1 MKKEKFK
8 AILANILKNDR
19 RIWTEEDELDQ
30 IQLLNLLDKYD
41 GNILKIFLSDENI
54 RESFF
59 IKIGESYVFK
69 HSEFKFYIEEHSPLA
84 NSYSEYI
91 NRIGLA
97 GGKRYL
103 KDSDDIVLNF
113 PFKDCI
119 LEGGQ
124 SSDEGMEPYFEF
136 YEGTDGAKTPELIGE
151 NEHVVVSKRKGAIKT
166 VTGYEVKKSKRK
178 EVFYNEVLAKDE
190 IDRLLDKKALTNWK
204 RYTKEGIKE
213 VEEIKKDDE
222 GTIRENLIIKGN
234 NLLALH
240 SLKEKFSGRVKLIYI
255 DPPYNTGSD
264 SFAYNDRF
272 NHSTWLIFMKNRLE
286 IAKELLRDDGVIFV
300 QCDDNEQAYLK
311 VLMDEV
317 FRKENF
323 INIISAKMKNIAGA
337 SGGGEDK
344 RFKKNIEY
352 LTIFAKNYSLCSLKS
367 TYEFTEIYNLI
378 QEYKKNNISWKYTSI
393 LFESGTKVQIASTVD
408 GEGNEIKIY
417 KRKNSIIKSIS
428 QVVKEEKLSE
438 KEVYYKY
445 INKIFTTAMPQSS
458 IRIRVLEKLNELKID
473 LSDLISIQYI
483 PRSGK
488 NKGNLY
494 EQFYKGDKLR
504 LFTWLADVVE
514 QKEEK
519 IYKKDLQGTF
529 WDGFNLNNLSKEG
542 EVIFESGKK
551 PEELIKKIIEVS
563 TEPNDIVLDYHL
575 GSGTAI
581 AVAHKMKRQY
591 IGIEQMNYIEN
602 IVCERIKKVIDNDQS
617 GISKSV
623 NWQGGGEFIY
633 CELAKW
639 NENAKEMILE
649 CDSVNKLIV
658 LFDKLYDKY
667 FLNYNL
673 KIKEFKEKIIRE
685 DNFLKLDLNDQKKMF
700 ITMLDL
706 NQMYINKDDMDD
718 AKFQLS
724 KNDREITKKFYE

>member
-8 AILANILKNDR
+8 AILAKILKNDR

-30 IQLLNLLDKYD
+30 TQLLNLLDKYD
-41 GNILKIFLSDENI
+41 ENILKIFLNDENI
-54 RESFF
+54 KKKFF

-69 HSEFKFYIEEHSPLA
+69 YSEFKFYIEEHSPLA

-124 SSDEGMEPYFEF
+124 SSDEGMESYFEF
-136 YEGTDGAKTPELIGE
+136 YEGVDGEKTPELIGK
-151 NEHVVVSKRKGAIKT
+151 NEQVVVSERKGRIKT
-166 VTGYEVKKSKRK
+166 VTGYEIKQSKRK
-178 EVFYNEVLAKDE
+178 EVFYNEILAKDE

-213 VEEIKKDDE
+213 VEEIKKDTE

-240 SLKEKFSGRVKLIYI
+240 SLKENFSGKVKLIYI

-286 IAKELLRDDGVIFV
+286 VARELLRDDGLILV
-300 QCDDNEQAYLK
+300 QCDDNEQEYLK
-311 VLMDEV
+311 VLLNEI
-317 FRKENF
+317 FGKENYLSTLYTQVRYADKSLATAMIF
-323 INIISAKMKNIAGA
+323 HKLIEHTFAFSKTNLFRIYQEQAEYSLDKYVYEVVEKKPSSKIVKLGEKKVEIFDKDSYEIIKHEKSSEQFFKEIWA
-337 SGGGEDK
+337 SGKILDSSSTG
-344 RFKKNIEY
+344 RFYRDYLEGRVKN
-352 LTIFAKNYSLCSLKS
+352 
-367 TYEFTEIYNLI
+367 
-378 QEYKKNNISWKYTSI
+378 
-393 LFESGTKVQIASTVD
+393 D
-408 GEGNEIKIY
+408 GLGVIY
-417 KRKNSIIKSIS
+417 KVSGIGSLGFRYITGPKKEGATKGKYYQEVPKEKIS
-428 QVVKEEKLSE
+428 KE
-438 KEVYYKY
+438 
-445 INKIFTTAMPQSS
+445 
-458 IRIRVLEKLNELKID
+458 
-473 LSDLISIQYI
+473 
-483 PRSGK
+483 
-488 NKGNLY
+488 Y
-494 EQFYKGDKLR
+494 EGDKKAIPNYYD
-504 LFTWLADVVE
+504 LAGNFGNCRHEGGVE
-514 QKEEK
+514 
-519 IYKKDLQGTF
+519 F
-529 WDGFNLNNLSKEG
+529 R
-542 EVIFESGKK
+542 SGKK
-551 PEELIKKIIEVS
+551 PEELLQKLIKMAT
-563 TEPNDIVLDYHL
+563 TENDIILDYHL
-575 GSGTAI
+575 GSGTTA
-581 AVAHKMKRQY
+581 AVAHKMNRQY
-591 IGIEQMNYIEN
+591 IGIEQMNYDEN
-602 IVCERIKKVIDNDQS
+602 DSVIRLKNVLCGDS
-617 GISKSV
+617 TGISKEV

-639 NENAKEMILE
+639 NENAKEMIVE
-649 CDSVNKLIV
+649 CDSVNKLIS
-658 LFDKLYDKY
+658 LFDELYDKY

-685 DNFLKLDLNDQKKMF
+685 DNFLKLDLDDQKKMF

-718 AKFQLS
+718 TKFQLS